1 MMIPPVALEPWP
13 SLGPQVAQ
21 WIEANLVYG
30 PGDLRGQPVKLDEE
44 KRSLLYRLY
53 EVWPQGNPNAGRRR
67 FRRAA
72 ISVRKG
78 WAKSEYVALIAA
90 AELHPEAPVRTVDW
104 DGRGNPIGGP
114 VTDPYIPLVAYTEEQ
129 SDELA
134 YSALKVILEES
145 RVANDF
151 EIGLTRITRKR
162 GDGRAVSLAAS
173 PDARD
178 GARTTFQICDE
189 THRWNLPR
197 LRQAHRTMLANLPKR
212 RIADPW
218 GIEITTAFTPGENSV
233 AEATMEYA
241 QAVADGKIDDS
252 RLFFFHRQAKEL
264 AVDQGG
270 YDLTKVED
278 IRKAVVEASGPIVAE
293 WSDIDGIVEQF
304 QDPTAD
310 RPYLCRV
317 WLNWITQA
325 ADRAFDVQ
333 RWAELEQNR
342 EIPEGETIVL
352 GFDGSHSRDSTAL
365 IATHVETGYQWTVG
379 LWERPL
385 NVESWEVDEAAVSEA
400 VDQAFS
406 RYHVWRLY
414 ADPYPWES
422 YLASWA
428 GKYGADRVLA
438 YDTRQLKR
446 IAYALRTF
454 EMAIKTGEVTHSGD
468 RAVQRHIGNS
478 CRQPLNLR
486 DDEGERMWKIS
497 KEKPDSPHKIDAAIA
512 SCLSWQAR
520 CDAVAAGVTNPGKS
534 MYSDGHQLVVAR

>member
-1 MMIPPVALEPWP
+1 MIPSVDLEPWP
-13 SLGPQVAQ
+13 SLGPQVAR
-21 WIEANLVYG
+21 WIEKHLVYG
-30 PGDLRGQPVKLDEE
+30 PGDLRGTPVRLDDE
-44 KRSLLYRLY
+44 KRALLVRMY
-53 EVWPQGNPNAGRRR
+53 EVWPQGHPQAGRRR
-67 FRRAA
+67 FRRAC

-78 WAKSEYVALIAA
+78 WSKTEFSAMIAA
-90 AELHPEAPVRTVDW
+90 AELHPAAPVRCVGWTA
-104 DGRGNPIGGP
+104 DGQPIGGP

-145 RVANDF
+145 TVSKDF
-151 EIGLTRITRKR
+151 NIGLTRIERNS
-162 GDGRAVSLAAS
+162 GGGRAVSLAGS

-178 GARTTFQICDE
+178 GARTTFSVFDE

-212 RIADPW
+212 RMSDAW
-218 GIEITTAFTPGENSV
+218 GLEITTAYSPGENSV

-241 QAVADGKIDDS
+241 QAVADGKIADS
-252 RLFFFHRQAKEL
+252 RLFFFHRQAKETP
-264 AVDQGG
+264 VDQGG
-270 YDLTKVED
+270 YDLTKVDD
-278 IRKAVVEASGPIVAE
+278 IRAAVIEASGPIVAE

-333 RWAELEQNR
+333 RWIELGKKV
-342 EIPEGETIVL
+342 EIPDGSTIVL

-365 IATHVETGYQWTVG
+365 IATAVETGHQWTLG
-379 LWERPL
+379 LWERPY
-385 NVESWEVDEAAVSEA
+385 NVQDWEVPESAVSEA
-400 VDQAFS
+400 VDQAFQQ
-406 RYHVWRLY
+406 YHVWRMY

-422 YLASWA
+422 HLSAWA
-428 GKYGADRVLA
+428 GKYGADRIIA

-446 IAYALRTF
+446 IAYALRNF
-454 EMAIKTGEVTHSGD
+454 EMAIKTGEVSHTD
-468 RAVQRHIGNS
+468 DVAVRRHIGNS

-486 DDEGERMWKIS
+486 DDEGERLWKIS
-497 KEKPDSPHKIDAAIA
+497 KERPDSPHKIDAAIA

-520 CDAVAAGVTNPGKS
+520 LDAVAAGVTNPGRS
-534 MYSDGHQLVVAR
+534 MYEGHDLVVVG